1 MENLLVKI
9 LCSSIKN
16 LFDTQPDIFKFT
28 SQSGETEW
36 NLAHHLANEIQK
48 YIFWLNCDIELT
60 KRKYGNKRP
69 DIVFHKRNTN
79 RLNFLVVELKHRGA
93 SNEEDINKIRDFWM
107 ANGLHYRFGVSIRII
122 RRDYYTITVL
132 TRKKKYFRNCKNI
145 EYIGIPCISAVIKNK
160 LINLANQILSITSKE
175 TYNPNVNSE
184 DNKIVKEIERQI
196 DQLVHK
202 LYKLTPEEIMKKA

>member
-1 MENLLVKI
+1 M
-9 LCSSIKN
+9 
-16 LFDTQPDIFKFT
+16 
-28 SQSGETEW
+28 
-36 NLAHHLANEIQK
+36 AHHLANEIQK

-60 KRKYGNKRP
+60 KRNYRNKRP

-132 TRKKKYFRNCKNI
+132 TKTKEYFSDCKNI

-160 LINLANQILSITSKE
+160 LINLADQIFYITSKE
-175 TYNPNVNSE
+175 TYNPNTNLE
-184 DNKIVKEIERQI
+184 DSRTVKELEHQI
-196 DQLVHK
+196 DQLVYK
-202 LYKLTPEEIMKKA
+202 LYNLTPEEIKISAKLNKNN